1 MTKVVVKY
9 KQKSKHANVYQTW
22 FFLAYLKREVTP
34 DNIVESVDFP
44 QVLYGKYSRYSHAN
58 CIIANI

>member
-44 QVLYGKYSRYSHAN
+44 QVLYGKY
-58 CIIANI
+58 